1 MVKITPSVLS
11 GTVQAPPSKSYAHR
25 AVISAFLSNEE
36 CNIKNLNMSAD
47 ISATLNCAK
56 QLGAIAKYS
65 EKTHTATIKN
75 GGLPTSGLCLD
86 CGESGSTLRFFIPIA
101 MALTD
106 SISFTGHG
114 RLMERPLEP
123 YFEIFNK
130 KKIKYDLKDSILTVS
145 GRLKPGTY
153 EINGTVSSQFI
164 TGLLFALPLLDG
176 DSKIKIKGTLTSK
189 AYVDITLDV
198 MAKFG
203 IEITNNGY
211 SSFEIKGNQKYG
223 RKTYT
228 VEGDFSNAAFWLVAG
243 AIGCDITCSGIDEK
257 SLQGDKKIIDI
268 IRQTGATIEYVS
280 KNSIKAQ
287 PTANMHGITVDVDEI
302 PDLVPILAVLF
313 CFCKGTS
320 RIENAGRLRI
330 KESDRLA
337 AITAE
342 LSKMGA
348 VITEG
353 EDFLEIEG
361 KQILHGGELSSWND
375 HRIAMA
381 GAIAAC
387 RCEGAVSIDDAK
399 KAVTKS
405 YPDFFEDYKALGGV
419 TE

>member
-1 MVKITPSVLS
+1 MVKISPSVLS

-25 AVISAFLSNEE
+25 AVISAFLSDGE
-36 CNIKNLNMSAD
+36 CTIKNLGMSAD

-56 QLGAIAKYS
+56 QLGAIVKYS
-65 EKTHTATIKN
+65 EKKRTATVKK
-75 GGLPTSGLCLD
+75 GETTSSDLLLD

-101 MALTD
+101 MTMTD
-106 SISFTGHG
+106 NVSFTGHG
-114 RLMERPLEP
+114 RLMERPLAP
-123 YFEIFNK
+123 YFDIFDK
-130 KKIKYDLKDSILTVS
+130 KKIPYRLNDGILTVK
-145 GRLKPGTY
+145 GRLKAGTY
-153 EINGTVSSQFI
+153 EIDGTVSSQFI
-164 TGLLFALPLLDG
+164 TGLLFALPLLAG
-176 DSKIKIKGTLTSK
+176 SSKIKIKGELTSK
-189 AYVDITLDV
+189 AYIDITLDV
-198 MAKFG
+198 MKKFG
-203 IEITNNGY
+203 IEIKNNGY

-223 RKTYT
+223 CKNYT

-257 SLQGDKKIIDI
+257 TLQGDREI
-268 IRQTGATIEYVS
+268 IRIIEKTGAIIKRTG
-280 KNSIKAQ
+280 KDSIKVQ
-287 PTANMHGITVDVDEI
+287 PTANMHGITVDADEI

-313 CFCKGTS
+313 SFCKGVS

-342 LSKMGA
+342 LTKMGA

-361 KQILHGGELSSWND
+361 HQILYGAELSSWND

-381 GAIAAC
+381 AAIAAC
-387 RCEGAVSIDDAK
+387 RCEGDVSIEGAS
-399 KAVTKS
+399 KAVAKS